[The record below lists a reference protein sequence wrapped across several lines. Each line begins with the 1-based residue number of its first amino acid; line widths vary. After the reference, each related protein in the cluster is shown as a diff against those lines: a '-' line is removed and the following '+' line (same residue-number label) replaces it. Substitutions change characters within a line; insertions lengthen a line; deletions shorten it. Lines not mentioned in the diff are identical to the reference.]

1 MYDHQPR
8 IPPPASGTQNMRRG
22 PYPLS
27 LCTAT
32 PSTCAHASHSQLTAR
47 ARAVTGHG
55 SCSTFTI
62 LIQSHREPLPA
73 ARRGRG
79 ESQTRNRRVLL
90 LAGWRCFCELETGA
104 ADVRLY
110 ATPALPLIANW
121 HIPLQNFPQVDIW
134 AGLFYCV
141 LPFFLLVTSS

>member
-32 PSTCAHASHSQLTAR
+32 PSTCGAHASHSQLTAR
-47 ARAVTGHG
+47 DFSRDTARARR
-55 SCSTFTI
+55 SRSSSSRIANRF
-62 LIQSHREPLPA
+62 LRRDAAAASRKPA
-73 ARRGRG
+73 TVVYYYWLDGVV
-79 ESQTRNRRVLL
+79 SVSS
-90 LAGWRCFCELETGA
+90 TGA